1 MSFKKQHNDDTKT
14 KISASMK
21 DAWRRVQSSNGAPAP
36 SDDGQ
41 GPPVIDETAVIG
53 WLNTLD
59 DSRYYAFVK
68 SLVSRYREIHARQ
81 SSQ

>member
-14 KISASMK
+14 KISAAMK

-53 WLNTLD
+53 WLNGLGD
-59 DSRYYAFVK
+59 RDFKGWVRDNIVARYQRIPK
-68 SLVSRYREIHARQ
+68 LED
-81 SSQ
+81 

>member
-53 WLNTLD
+53 WLDGLGDRDFKRWVRDNIVA
-59 DSRYYAFVK
+59 RYQRIPK
-68 SLVSRYREIHARQ
+68 LED
-81 SSQ
+81 

>member
-21 DAWRRVQSSNGAPAP
+21 DAWRRVQSSNGAPAT
-36 SDDGQ
+36 SADGQ

-53 WLNTLD
+53 WLNGLGD
-59 DSRYYAFVK
+59 RDFKRWVRDNIVARYQRIPK
-68 SLVSRYREIHARQ
+68 LED
-81 SSQ
+81 

>member
-36 SDDGQ
+36 SADGQ

-53 WLNTLD
+53 WLDGLGDRDFKRWVRDNIVA
-59 DSRYYAFVK
+59 RYQRIPK
-68 SLVSRYREIHARQ
+68 LED
-81 SSQ
+81 

>member
-1 MSFKKQHNDDTKT
+1 MRKGQNHNPQTIEKLKNYWT
-14 KISASMK
+14 A
-21 DAWRRVQSSNGAPAP
+21 VQSSKGAPAP

-41 GPPVIDETAVIG
+41 RPPVIDETAVIG

-59 DSRYYAFVK
+59 DTRFQEFLKRYAVPR
-68 SLVSRYREIHARQ
+68 VNRIRERQ

>member
-36 SDDGQ
+36 SADGQ

-53 WLNTLD
+53 WLNRLGD
-59 DSRYYAFVK
+59 RDFKRWVRDNIVPRYQRIPK
-68 SLVSRYREIHARQ
+68 LED
-81 SSQ
+81 

>member
-1 MSFKKQHNDDTKT
+1 MNKGQRHRDDTKT
-14 KISASMK
+14 KLSQSMR

-36 SDDGQ
+36 SADGQ

-53 WLNTLD
+53 WLDALD

-68 SLVSRYREIHARQ
+68 SLVPRYREIHARQ
-81 SSQ
+81 

>member
-14 KISASMK
+14 KISQSMK

-36 SDDGQ
+36 SADGQ

-53 WLNTLD
+53 WLNGLGD
-59 DSRYYAFVK
+59 RDFKRWVRDNIVARYQRIPK
-68 SLVSRYREIHARQ
+68 LED
-81 SSQ
+81 